1 MIDMIQVI
9 CLYNKTNFTK
19 VWSQNECHALVY
31 YLADP
36 GILYSLLS
44 FYWCLDA
51 AELRKLLSRNWIEGL
66 LYAHDKIATR
76 RMSPT
81 SASASASHVGTGA
94 HTLSVTDGT
103 TDVLLERLRNYQEH
117 GNIKI
122 VRIEK
127 TLEPL
132 GATVKV
138 CSVMIYG
145 DWLKMWDLFLNDST
159 TLVSFYTIN
168 FPQLLSFLPRLE
180 WSWLSW
186 YCSCGKNNTRGN
198 GRSKWSF
205 ARRRWNTWGQW
216 SWIAW

>member
-1 MIDMIQVI
+1 
-9 CLYNKTNFTK
+9 
-19 VWSQNECHALVY
+19 
-31 YLADP
+31 
-36 GILYSLLS
+36 
-44 FYWCLDA
+44 
-51 AELRKLLSRNWIEGL
+51 
-66 LYAHDKIATR
+66 
-76 RMSPT
+76 MSPT

-180 WSWLSW
+180 
-186 YCSCGKNNTRGN
+186 
-198 GRSKWSF
+198 
-205 ARRRWNTWGQW
+205 
-216 SWIAW
+216 